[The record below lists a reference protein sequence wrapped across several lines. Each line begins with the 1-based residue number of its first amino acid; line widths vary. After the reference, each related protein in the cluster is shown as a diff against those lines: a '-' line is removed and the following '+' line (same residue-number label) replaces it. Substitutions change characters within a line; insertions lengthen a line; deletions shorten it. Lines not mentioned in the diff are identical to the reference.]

1 MGGEG
6 TPCRGLGPVKV
17 PLGFAREEASVSLGM
32 DLGWRRP
39 ETATA
44 HPDRLPVGDGGEQG
58 VLGRDRILDG
68 GAGFPALASE
78 DPVTNGG
85 IALTSVG
92 SSHR

>member
-6 TPCRGLGPVKV
+6 TPFRGHGPVKA

-58 VLGRDRILDG
+58 VLSRGSWAGILDG

-78 DPVTNGG
+78 DPVTN
-85 IALTSVG
+85 
-92 SSHR
+92 